1 MSRLHK
7 GDRIRC
13 ADTQDLIDTMYDLE
27 ANGYEVD
34 FDFRREGELWLRV
47 EKVKWWAILE
57 DLLTRLHK

>member
-13 ADTQDLIDTMYDLE
+13 ADTQDLIDTMNDLE

-34 FDFRREGELWLRV
+34 FDFRGEGELWLRV